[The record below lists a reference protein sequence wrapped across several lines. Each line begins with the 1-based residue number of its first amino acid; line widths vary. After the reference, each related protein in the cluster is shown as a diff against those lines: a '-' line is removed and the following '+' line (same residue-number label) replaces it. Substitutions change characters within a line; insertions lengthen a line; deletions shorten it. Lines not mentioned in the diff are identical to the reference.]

1 MASWYVVFTKV
12 TDAIVEYGPTELQKN
27 RMRAAV
33 ERHCEKP
40 CLWLY
45 YGPRMGNE
53 QGSSDDFLYVSS
65 DLGLI
70 FLSLLPNSNGWVCYR
85 SPASRVLNINSRSVA
100 RGGPV
105 TPSSTTCRDQTKD
118 MVTVMLGMRAYGARD
133 NGNSP

>member
-1 MASWYVVFTKV
+1 MTSWYMVFTKV

-27 RMRAAV
+27 RMRAAA

-70 FLSLLPNSNGWVCYR
+70 FLLSTSKLQRLGLLPVPSVE
-85 SPASRVLNINSRSVA
+85 SP
-100 RGGPV
+100 
-105 TPSSTTCRDQTKD
+105 KH
-118 MVTVMLGMRAYGARD
+118 
-133 NGNSP
+133 